1 MELVVEKNSWSWK
14 LLIKTT
20 ENAFVAQ
27 INSTWMRSKASQEA
41 VISSSLFWHWHCNS
55 RSASTDAYLALAK
68 YEGAPRIEQMR
79 ITPLTVVA
87 SRCTERCTLLTDLWH
102 ERRAKRQLLCLS
114 LSLSRSPVYFQCD
127 RTACVSWPLQFI
139 PSIHRNDLHTEGGGR
154 RYVFAAARTLLS
166 NARSKK
172 TTSAT
177 KRSIFLLIGF
187 GNARNCEAPRWHT
200 HPTNSLPPSSSCTG
214 DDYCVASTKANGGCA
229 TLPSQFSRN
238 SFNQLEN

>member
-114 LSLSRSPVYFQCD
+114 LSLALRCIFNAIALLVCRDLCNSFH
-127 RTACVSWPLQFI
+127 
-139 PSIHRNDLHTEGGGR
+139 PSIATTYTQREADVGTFLQQRALCYQMRGAKKR
-154 RYVFAAARTLLS
+154 RVQ
-166 NARSKK
+166 
-172 TTSAT
+172 
-177 KRSIFLLIGF
+177 
-187 GNARNCEAPRWHT
+187 PR
-200 HPTNSLPPSSSCTG
+200 
-214 DDYCVASTKANGGCA
+214 DR
-229 TLPSQFSRN
+229 F
-238 SFNQLEN
+238 FF